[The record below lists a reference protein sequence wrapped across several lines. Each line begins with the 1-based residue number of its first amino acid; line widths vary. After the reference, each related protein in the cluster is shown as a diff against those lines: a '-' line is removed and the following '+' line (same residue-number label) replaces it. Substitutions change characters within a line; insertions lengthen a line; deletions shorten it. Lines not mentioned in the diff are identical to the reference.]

1 MNGLRHTIMTVAVV
15 AACLFGY
22 GSQAHAAVYTWS
34 RHNLTFET
42 PDGGFVTYNS
52 NTRFEIHWDEM
63 VMTVQLYEKGDENSK
78 TIDNNLK
85 RKASG
90 FNMYDTRIE
99 KIKVKGFDAKCVSGT
114 MPDGSRGLI
123 ADLISKKGNLIVE
136 VTVNYLLGNRD
147 AVEDMVKSFAENK
160 TQQPNREKHKQKVQ
174 KKSDAIRQDQQKQ
187 EEQKKLQE
195 QQQRTKKPERT
206 FEV

>member
-1 MNGLRHTIMTVAVV
+1 MKGLKHTIMAVTAV
-15 AACLFGY
+15 AACLLGIGFK
-22 GSQAHAAVYTWS
+22 ANAAVYTWS
-34 RHNLTFET
+34 QHNLTFET

-52 NTRFEIHWDEM
+52 PTRFEIHWDEM
-63 VMTVQLYEKGDENSK
+63 VMTVQLYEKRADDAKKIE
-78 TIDNNLK
+78 NNLR

-99 KIKVKGFDAKCVSGT
+99 RIKVKGFDSKCISGT

-123 ADLISKKGNLIVE
+123 ADLISKKGSIIVE
-136 VTVNYLLGNRD
+136 ITVNYLLGSRD

-174 KKSDAIRQDQQKQ
+174 KKSDAIKQDQQRQ
-187 EEQKKLQE
+187 EELRKQQE
-195 QQQRTKKPERT
+195 QNKPKKPERT